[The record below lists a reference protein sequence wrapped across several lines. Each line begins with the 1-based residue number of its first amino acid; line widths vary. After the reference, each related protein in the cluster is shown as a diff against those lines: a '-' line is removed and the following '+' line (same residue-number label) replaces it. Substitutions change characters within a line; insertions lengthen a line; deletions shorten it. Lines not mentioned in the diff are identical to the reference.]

1 MASRPWCYDS
11 AMLDRRTSRRGLCSA
26 VAAFVAMYVV
36 TTEAQWSKDPVTN
49 LMMQRNLGIPT
60 IGDHIGSALQ
70 SAGEFA
76 ALKVQ
81 LSAQIGAAREKFW
94 RLYPDKP
101 GFAEARSEFA
111 RLLRD
116 KDDYYLLVRIA
127 RPLNHPVFVSWTG
140 GEVDGGIRPLV
151 NPAFE
156 VWEDS
161 MRAGFGTDL
170 LRLLQIATSPDMA
183 KSIRAEAEPLY
194 ERYVARR
201 NLEEFREAGKVPPE
215 LPESTW
221 KLALLAIDAGIDDP
235 YASGILAAEKGSQ
248 FETQCATE
256 VPLALGVPRIPASA
270 CGCLQKVLQGAS
282 PVSRWTL
289 QTNFTR
295 EAFLVASV
303 SRIGL
308 HEKVA
313 GCLR

>member
-1 MASRPWCYDS
+1 
-11 AMLDRRTSRRGLCSA
+11 
-26 VAAFVAMYVV
+26 VAAFVAMGVA
-36 TTEAQWSKDPVTN
+36 TLQAQWSRDPVTN

-60 IGDHIGSALQ
+60 IGDHLGSALQ

-81 LSAQIGAAREKFW
+81 LSVQVGAAREKFW

-101 GFAEARSEFA
+101 GFAEARAEFA

-116 KDDYYLLVRIA
+116 KDNYYLMVRIA
-127 RPLNHPVFVSWTG
+127 KPLNDPVFVSWTG
-140 GEVDGGIRPLV
+140 GEVDGGIRSMV
-151 NPAFE
+151 NPAFQ
-156 VWEDS
+156 VWEDA

-170 LRLLQIATSPDMA
+170 LRLLQIATNPAMA
-183 KSIRAEAEPLY
+183 KEIRAQAEPLY

-201 NLEEFREAGKVPPE
+201 NLEEFREAGKAPPE
-215 LPESTW
+215 LPASTW

-235 YASGILAAEKGSQ
+235 YGAGVLAAEQGSQ
-248 FETQCATE
+248 FEAQCATE
-256 VPLALGVPRIPASA
+256 VPLALGVPRIPAGA

-282 PVSRWTL
+282 PVSQWTL
-289 QTNFTR
+289 RTAFTQER
-295 EAFLVASV
+295 FLVASV

-313 GCLR
+313 ACLR